1 MQKISSSPPL
11 DFPLPDPVIRLWH
24 SVTFNLL
31 IAFTASNIPGWDVG
45 WKHIRHQRRF
55 SWGGTSQVQLVEW
68 KLTPRIKTI
77 SLGVIAR
84 FKSENP
90 DFDIDFETFVK
101 ELTTDETVIDVDGT
115 VN

>member
-1 MQKISSSPPL
+1 LVGNISDTRGGSHGQVR
-11 DFPLPDPVIRLWH
+11 FP
-24 SVTFNLL
+24 
-31 IAFTASNIPGWDVG
+31 
-45 WKHIRHQRRF
+45 
-55 SWGGTSQVQLVEW
+55 VQLVEW
-68 KLTPRIKTI
+68 KLTTRIKTI

-101 ELTTDETVIDVDGT
+101 ELTTDETVIDVDGM